1 MPQHSKEGREE
12 GCGSRPVKC
21 NLLIEEACQRY
32 HPIFVPWTLVQLF
45 CEEKPALLEET
56 SVAEGDSH
64 ASPTNRGN
72 RGNDPYTPAKLYIII
87 EEPMKK

>member
-1 MPQHSKEGREE
+1 
-12 GCGSRPVKC
+12 
-21 NLLIEEACQRY
+21 
-32 HPIFVPWTLVQLF
+32 VQLF

-56 SVAEGDSH
+56 SVAEGNSH